1 VKKVDFET
9 SETEMDGENYLL
21 QHVHDEKN
29 HMLSELSKAWAVQ
42 HNTKG
47 TAF

>member
-1 VKKVDFET
+1 MKKADFET
-9 SETEMDGENYLL
+9 SEIEMDGENYLL
-21 QHVHDEKN
+21 QHDEKN